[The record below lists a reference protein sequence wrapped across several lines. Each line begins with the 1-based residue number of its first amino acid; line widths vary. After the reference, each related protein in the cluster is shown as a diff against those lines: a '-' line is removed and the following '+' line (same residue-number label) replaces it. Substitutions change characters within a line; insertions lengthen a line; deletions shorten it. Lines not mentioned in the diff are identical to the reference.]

1 MGNDVNNIAEEE
13 RLKKLK
19 AFENFATTKLRPL
32 DLGLDDQDPIERNSV
47 KGLESESKTASFK
60 GEENMVNVEKVQS
73 ENAGENRD
81 NIVSNKKKR
90 NKSFNKL
97 YNAYSAKILRL
108 IEKKKNFKVRFKI
121 RRAAQMR
128 KKTH

>member
-1 MGNDVNNIAEEE
+1 MGEE

-32 DLGLDDQDPIERNSV
+32 DLGLDDQGSIERDSV
-47 KGLESESKTASFK
+47 KGLESESKTASYK
-60 GEENMVNVEKVQS
+60 GVKNLADEENVQS

-81 NIVSNKKKR
+81 DIVSNKKKR

-108 IEKKKNFKVRFKI
+108 VEKKKNRFQSKVQNQKSS
-121 RRAAQMR
+121 
-128 KKTH
+128 TNEEE